1 MQSEAD
7 RKQVMIMDELKRLR
21 EAAGLS
27 QVQLA
32 LRLGV
37 SQGTIAHWEIGRRA
51 PQARHLINLAN
62 ILGCSVDAL
71 LGLDT
76 QGAAH
81 DNTIPDREV
90 RVNG

>member
-1 MQSEAD
+1 
-7 RKQVMIMDELKRLR
+7 MDELKRLR

-37 SQGTIAHWEIGRRA
+37 SQGTVARWESGVRV
-51 PQARHLINLAN
+51 PQAGNLIKMAN

-71 LGLDT
+71 LGLNT
-76 QGAAH
+76 QSAAAAN

>member
-37 SQGTIAHWEIGRRA
+37 SPGHYSTLGNRQTRSAGQA
-51 PQARHLINLAN
+51 PYKAGEHPRMQR
-62 ILGCSVDAL
+62 
-71 LGLDT
+71 
-76 QGAAH
+76 
-81 DNTIPDREV
+81 
-90 RVNG
+90 

>member
-1 MQSEAD
+1 
-7 RKQVMIMDELKRLR
+7 MDELKRLR

-32 LRLGV
+32 LRMGV
-37 SQGTIAHWEIGRRA
+37 SQGTVAHWECGTRV
-51 PQARHLINLAN
+51 PQARHLIKLAN

-71 LGLDT
+71 LGLNT
-76 QGAAH
+76 QSAGAAR